1 MQKLNVKLILIL
13 GLIASSVLAAN
24 FFIAKEQEKLK
35 RVKAEEELKITFD
48 EKKVLEVKLDKE
60 ITEKEA
66 VKQELVQEKKWS
78 SSLEE
83 QIKEKEK
90 QTQAALDQLEEK
102 EKMIKDTLAKFE
114 EESKRSAKLEEEL
127 QAKGTKLTLLVKE
140 NKALRER
147 LRTKH
152 SLSIPAIELEKIVVS
167 SNPSS
172 VKEGRVTL
180 VNKEYNFVVID
191 LGEPDVKIGD
201 IVSIFRDGQLIAKA
215 EVEKIK
221 EKISAARP
229 LPEYKDVEIKESD
242 IVRIP

>member
-1 MQKLNVKLILIL
+1 MQKFNIKLILIL
-13 GLIASSVLAAN
+13 GLVTSLILAAN

-35 RVKAEEELKITFD
+35 RVKAEEELKITID

-114 EESKRSAKLEEEL
+114 EESRRSAKLEEEL

-140 NKALRER
+140 NKVLRER

-229 LPEYKDVEIKESD
+229 LPEFQHVEIKELD
-242 IVRIP
+242 RVRIP